1 MEAAQIKAIENF
13 LTKYP
18 NLKEII
24 NDRNQLKQ
32 FLEKNPDISLDFME
46 KLANANNSYLEL
58 IDEIN
63 SISEEDIDVAIVKC
77 QHGVLK
83 FPNEQHI
90 FYKKISQLFEAN
102 EKYTDSIT
110 YAKKAIET
118 TPKEIEDYQY
128 KIFWL
133 QMNIFDCYMKLKEW
147 EMAYSLIDDIILPS
161 PDYKY
166 SRGIKK
172 VEVLIKLEFLELAN
186 LIVWELIDDISP
198 KVGSDYMKLYDLYSF
213 KLRIST
219 AANLDEDSINK
230 DREKMAEY
238 SYLMLQ
244 NW

>member
-1 MEAAQIKAIENF
+1 MEASQIKAIENL

-18 NLKEII
+18 KLKEII
-24 NDRNQLKQ
+24 NDRNKLEQ
-32 FLEKNPDISLDFME
+32 FLEKNPDISLEFME
-46 KLANANNSYLEL
+46 KLANANNPYLEL

-63 SISEEDIDVAIVKC
+63 SISEEDIDVAIIKC
-77 QHGVLK
+77 QHGALK

-90 FYKKISQLFEAN
+90 FYKKIAQLFEGN

-133 QMNIFDCYMKLKEW
+133 QMNIFDCFMKLKEW
-147 EMAYSLIDDIILPS
+147 EKAYSIIDEIILPS

-166 SRGIKK
+166 CRGIKK
-172 VEVLIKLEFLELAN
+172 VEVLIKLEVLVLAN
-186 LIVWELIDDISP
+186 IIVSELINDISP
-198 KVGSDYMKLYDLYSF
+198 KIGSDYMKLYDLYSL
-213 KLRIST
+213 KIRISI
-219 AANLDEDSINK
+219 ASNMDEDSINK

-238 SYLMLQ
+238 SYLMLE